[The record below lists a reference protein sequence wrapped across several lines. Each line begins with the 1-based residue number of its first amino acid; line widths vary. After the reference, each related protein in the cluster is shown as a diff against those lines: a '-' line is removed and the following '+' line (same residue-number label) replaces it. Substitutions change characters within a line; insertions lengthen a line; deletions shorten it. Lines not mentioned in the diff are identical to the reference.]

1 MKLSPTALNT
11 VWGPPYHPFS
21 RYSKGGNYNSV
32 HLNIHVTIQAK
43 EFYWEWCWDISG
55 VFSQVAKPKP
65 CLCVLVVSVVTWAT
79 PRIFV
84 VFTMVRKGK
93 RVSLRFLCEPCVEG
107 FKWRVLRFP
116 SWRRGEPGPDNWGCR
131 EWWGVSQTETGFGWQ
146 IICTLSHCQPGPAQE
161 CSDWCWDANSLR
173 HGESQTS
180 FPKSPKHKSREHPP
194 QKIHKI
200 WSSMWGLL
208 QVS

>member
-1 MKLSPTALNT
+1 MKLSPTAFNT

-107 FKWRVLRFP
+107 FKWRVLRFR
-116 SWRRGEPGPDNWGCR
+116 SWMRGDKGPANRWSR
-131 EWWGVSQTETGFGWQ
+131 EGWGVSLIETAFGWQ
-146 IICTLSHCQPGPAQE
+146 KTCALAHCHPGPAQG
-161 CSDWCWDANSLR
+161 CSACYWLPIHWDMDIHRIHFLNHPSMTPEIHLP
-173 HGESQTS
+173 S
-180 FPKSPKHKSREHPP
+180 KSTRPDHPGGV
-194 QKIHKI
+194 HCR
-200 WSSMWGLL
+200 
-208 QVS
+208 